1 MQKLLV
7 FLVIIIL
14 TASITWMAKAQQ
26 KPPEKKYKV
35 EQNINWWQ
43 HTIDVIEAAKTQLK
57 QSDLPSKNVVYL
69 TDSLLA
75 PIQMEMTKQIQDQL
89 NAERAAQQKKDT
101 TTKPKKQ

>member
-1 MQKLLV
+1 MQRLLV

-26 KPPEKKYKV
+26 KPPEKKYNV
-35 EQNINWWQ
+35 SQTIDWWQ
-43 HTIDVIEAAKTQLK
+43 HTLNVMEAAKTQLK

-89 NAERAAQQKKDT
+89 NAEKATQHKKDT
-101 TTKPKKQ
+101 SKPKK

>member
-1 MQKLLV
+1 MQRLLV

-26 KPPEKKYKV
+26 KTPEKKYEVK
-35 EQNINWWQ
+35 QTIDWWQ
-43 HTIDVIEAAKTQLK
+43 HTLNVMEAAKTQLK

-101 TTKPKKQ
+101 SNKIKNK